1 MVTEDEPKSKPKKE
15 HHLSKKAISVEDVD
29 PLLPRLTVAQK
40 SVQEYSVFKAK
51 PSQDTIKLQGVA
63 SQDSQM

>member
-1 MVTEDEPKSKPKKE
+1 M
-15 HHLSKKAISVEDVD
+15 EDVD

-51 PSQDTIKLQGVA
+51 PSQDAIKLQGVA
-63 SQDSQM
+63 SQDSQMKSTEARTFPMSGVTILASDVS